1 MSTIFDRDNCTTSVH
16 LQLQVT
22 SLMLLR
28 TTCSFHGN
36 EERLVVEW
44 AVFEQVTVDKVIDH
58 SCSKTAHTDSRPV

>member
-1 MSTIFDRDNCTTSVH
+1 
-16 LQLQVT
+16 
-22 SLMLLR
+22 MLLR